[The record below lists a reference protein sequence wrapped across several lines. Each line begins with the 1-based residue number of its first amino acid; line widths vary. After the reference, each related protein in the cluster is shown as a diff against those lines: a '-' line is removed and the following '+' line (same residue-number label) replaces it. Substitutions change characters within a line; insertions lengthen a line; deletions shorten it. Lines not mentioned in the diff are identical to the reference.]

1 MENVF
6 RINRPCGDRNNS
18 GLYSGA
24 YPMQL
29 EKYIGRTIM
38 VRYRDQN
45 ETGNIVCE
53 RNDPYAIPKPVFK
66 VLRWDYD
73 SKGKVILANK
83 RNQVIVTT
91 VDEINTHKWYKK
103 TRYDDIVFMLPD
115 DIRESITEEE
125 YNERINTLINLDIE
139 SRINEI
145 YQVRKEN
152 DESIKI
158 AKDKYNLDGETID
171 LIGVLRDFTFLHT
184 YTAQNTDHL
193 FYTGRHTLFKEI
205 EKRINISDNDI
216 VSMGDNEILELL
228 SKKIDKET
236 ALKHVQDRKKGFA
249 ITWLDSKVYSVFGN
263 EANYIANEVSNR
275 YKVIKD
281 GEYE

>member
-1 MENVF
+1 M
-6 RINRPCGDRNNS
+6 
-18 GLYSGA
+18 
-24 YPMQL
+24 
-29 EKYIGRTIM
+29 
-38 VRYRDQN
+38 
-45 ETGNIVCE
+45 
-53 RNDPYAIPKPVFK
+53 
-66 VLRWDYD
+66 
-73 SKGKVILANK
+73 
-83 RNQVIVTT
+83 
-91 VDEINTHKWYKK
+91 
-103 TRYDDIVFMLPD
+103 
-115 DIRESITEEE
+115 
-125 YNERINTLINLDIE
+125 DIE

-152 DESIKI
+152 DESINI

-228 SKKIDKET
+228 SKKIDNET

-275 YKVIKD
+275 YKIVNEDEHDSFDNSIIKGNVANPGKVKGIAKILDDYEDVKKVNVGDIIIASMTTPIFVSAMEKASAFVTDEGGITCHAAIISREFGVPCIVGTICATKKIKD
-281 GEYE
+281 GDYIEVDAYKGEIRIIKESKD

>member
-73 SKGKVILANK
+73 SKGKVILTNK
-83 RNQVIVTT
+83 RNQVIITT

-125 YNERINTLINLDIE
+125 YNELYYSKEKIYAIGKDSKHVHTGELVLIEFENDRYGLISREHFNPPTLDYKKIAENVIASYPERENWPLEILRSFDSYFNEHRHSELDIPMRYTK
-139 SRINEI
+139 SG
-145 YQVRKEN
+145 VL
-152 DESIKI
+152 IKD
-158 AKDKYNLDGETID
+158 DKYNTVVRTYDPETGE
-171 LIGVLRDFTFLHT
+171 
-184 YTAQNTDHL
+184 AQYLVD
-193 FYTGRHTLFKEI
+193 
-205 EKRINISDNDI
+205 D
-216 VSMGDNEILELL
+216 
-228 SKKIDKET
+228 
-236 ALKHVQDRKKGFA
+236 
-249 ITWLDSKVYSVFGN
+249 
-263 EANYIANEVSNR
+263 EANFYLCWKFDDEV
-275 YKVIKD
+275 YEKLG
-281 GEYE
+281 GEINLWL